1 MFKTK
6 SVAEPLESHDGKRVL
21 ISAYW
26 PLGPENYRFD
36 IWLRELGSELEH
48 VKNWPSHRFDQKKF
62 ITQYKRQLKKK
73 ALQPILEKL
82 AEEGRYNTVTLL
94 CHCKKDADCHRL
106 ILKKYLERL

>member
-6 SVAEPLESHDGKRVL
+6 SVNEPLEPHDGKRVL
-21 ISAYW
+21 ISAFW
-26 PLGPENYRFD
+26 PLGPGKHTFD
-36 IWLRELGSELEH
+36 IWLRELGSELER

-62 ITQYKRQLKKK
+62 IALYKRQLKKK

-106 ILKKYLERL
+106 ILKEYLERL